1 MTTKILN
8 PKQYAE
14 ESSFE
19 QFEQFEKDRP
29 ARFEQ
34 FVDYIGNW
42 TDGVEKRL
50 GCSRFDLRYYVIKI
64 PGKRNDVRVWVKP
77 PLAFT
82 LSLEGRALLNFANHT
97 GVRPDWHE
105 PDEQEVTA
113 KIVGESFDN
122 AGGSGEMEIIL
133 AVGDNTSVCLN
144 LASVLALATAYAR
157 EHLVES

>member
-1 MTTKILN
+1 M
-8 PKQYAE
+8 
-14 ESSFE
+14 
-19 QFEQFEKDRP
+19 
-29 ARFEQ
+29 
-34 FVDYIGNW
+34 
-42 TDGVEKRL
+42 
-50 GCSRFDLRYYVIKI
+50 
-64 PGKRNDVRVWVKP
+64 RVWVKP